1 MKKSLSAG
9 LLVLLLG
16 GVPGIVLAQGAD
28 EAQKEVDKQVAKA
41 ISDAISA
48 RVTTQV
54 VTDTATSVPARN
66 VWVSGGQVM
75 VESSAF
81 DLAVPALIGGW
92 DRDVRGKQLVGASLS
107 LSRLDDTIGFGAAA
121 VDIESTTLSFSPYIA
136 FLLSPNYFITTKAS
150 VGFTVG
156 STKSSFRIGG
166 NTTTSETDIFTV
178 NYGVG
183 GAFNALYRPGN
194 FVLKGAARVDLSAFS
209 SSSSTDTET
218 RNSAGQTV
226 CCSSY
231 TSDSNS
237 DSSVSY
243 GFDGE
248 AGVLIGSRSYLFAA
262 YQWTDSTESGA
273 EAQTFMNIGFEQKIG
288 RNSGLG
294 FKYGTSLSSKDVDV
308 ETFFV
313 TFRMGF

>member
-1 MKKSLSAG
+1 MKKSLSAAL
-9 LLVLLLG
+9 LLVLLGML
-16 GVPGIVLAQGAD
+16 PGIVRAQGD

-54 VTDTATSVPARN
+54 VTDAATSVPEKN

-75 VESSAF
+75 VKSSAF
-81 DLAVPALIGGW
+81 DLSVPAIIGGW

-107 LSRLDDTIGFGAAA
+107 LSRFDDTIRVGGFAT
-121 VDIESTTLSFSPYIA
+121 DIESTSLSFSPYIA

-150 VGFTVG
+150 VGFTT
-156 STKSSFRIGG
+156 STTESSSTIGG
-166 NTTTSETDIFTV
+166 FRTTTESDTFTV

-183 GAFNALYRPGN
+183 GSFNGLFRPGN
-194 FVLKGAARVDLSAFS
+194 FVLKGAAKVDLNAFSSSTSSDSETRNASGSLVGFS
-209 SSSSTDTET
+209 SSSS
-218 RNSAGQTV
+218 
-226 CCSSY
+226 
-231 TSDSNS
+231 SDS

-248 AGVLIGSRSYLFAA
+248 AGVLIGSRSYLYAA

-288 RNSGLG
+288 RNSALG

-308 ETFFV
+308 ETFFI

>member
-1 MKKSLSAG
+1 MKKSLSAA

-16 GVPGIVLAQGAD
+16 GVPGIVLAQGD

-54 VTDTATSVPARN
+54 VTDPATSAPEKN
-66 VWVSGGQVM
+66 IWVSGGQVM
-75 VESSAF
+75 VKSSAF
-81 DLAVPALIGGW
+81 DLSVPAIIGGW

-107 LSRLDDTIGFGAAA
+107 LSRFDDTIGAGVGA
-121 VDIESTTLSFSPYIA
+121 VDIESTSLSFSPYIA

-150 VGFTVG
+150 VGFTT
-156 STKSSFRIGG
+156 STSDSRFTFGG
-166 NTTTSETDIFTV
+166 NTTTSETDTFTV

-183 GAFNALYRPGN
+183 GSFNGLFRPGN
-194 FVLKGAARVDLSAFS
+194 FVLKGAARVDLNAYS

-218 RNSAGQTV
+218 RNSSGAVV

-231 TSDSNS
+231 TTNSDS

-248 AGVLIGSRSYLFAA
+248 AGVLIGSRSYLYAA

-294 FKYGTSLSSKDVDV
+294 FKYGTSLGNKGVDV

-313 TFRMGF
+313 TFRMGL